1 MVLVQSTAL
10 HYLILLLSHQQVLTN
25 VSCLIAKLFLHDV
38 LSTSSTEKFQT
49 LNFNL
54 DKTHNVNSCQ
64 TLDSHYLNNLFQ
76 KDLIAW
82 SKKGDKNS

>member
-76 KDLIAW
+76 KDLTAW